1 MNANSKAKTYTA
13 AANPTDHEPVIP
25 DATLPEFVLGQAH
38 KRGGKRAL
46 VEAGTG
52 RELSY
57 EQLAAAARG
66 TRGWLAAQ
74 GVRPGDVLALCAP
87 NSIEFAVTSYA
98 ALSAGA
104 ILTTVNPIAT
114 GEEIVHQLRQTG
126 ARWLVTTAGLFAAK
140 LEAAARAS
148 GIAQTFVIGADAE
161 ATPGARRFEVLRSG
175 GETEARPAD
184 LSPSDVAFLPSSS
197 GTTGLPKSV
206 VLTHRNLVADVCQML
221 AMQRVT
227 EDDVVIAALP
237 LFHIFGFQVS
247 LNLSLSQGA
256 TVVILPRFEL
266 GAFLRAVQEYRVTR
280 AEVVPPIVLALT
292 SSELIDDHDL
302 SSLRVLTSGAAPL
315 GAGVA
320 GACAQRIGCR
330 VKQVYGLTEL
340 AGATHLA
347 PDDGPDRPDSI
358 GPALPGVECRVV
370 DPDTGADL
378 GPGEPGELLVRSAG
392 AMRGYLGDP
401 GATAATIDADGWV
414 HTGDIV
420 TFDTDGW
427 FRVTDRIKEM
437 IKYKGYQVAPAE
449 LEEILLTHPAVA
461 DTAVVRS
468 PDEAAG
474 EVPKA
479 FVVLSAPATAD
490 EITTWVA
497 ERVAPYKRV
506 RRVEFTGQI
515 PKSPSGKILRRVLRE
530 RERAAREEDLTGTVV
545 LISGGGRGLGRLLA
559 RTLASAGASVALLAR
574 SGGELA
580 ETAAEIELA
589 GGTAAAAIADVTD
602 HIATAAAVAELRD
615 RLGPVDVLINNAGVG
630 GPLGLMWDTEPADWW
645 RTFEINLFGTYALTR
660 IVLPDMIAAGHG
672 RILNITSN
680 AGVYRWPLMSAYA
693 TSKAAVVKLTENL
706 AAETRRHN
714 VPVLSVDPGLLP
726 IGLTE
731 PVLNSAPDPD
741 SAEARITAWTRDR
754 IASRHGADP
763 GQAAHL
769 ILQLARGHG
778 DRLSG
783 RHLTVADDLDI
794 LLARIDQIQ
803 REDLLVLRLRTD
815 DRPAGQARRPA
826 AAARR
831 SPTPADPRGSAQLVR
846 PPSAPAYYLG
856 RPAHMWMAACHG
868 GRSQAAGEV

>member
-140 LEAAARAS
+140 LEAAA
-148 GIAQTFVIGADAE
+148 
-161 ATPGARRFEVLRSG
+161 GARRFEVLRSG

-237 LFHIFGFQVS
+237 LFHIFGFQLS

-256 TVVILPRFEL
+256 TVVLLPRFEL
-266 GAFLRAVQEYRVTR
+266 GAFLRAVQESRVTR
-280 AEVVPPIVLALT
+280 AEVGPPIVLALT

-320 GACAQRIGCR
+320 GACAQRRGWR

-347 PDDGPDRPDSI
+347 PDDGP
-358 GPALPGVECRVV
+358 
-370 DPDTGADL
+370 
-378 GPGEPGELLVRSAG
+378 
-392 AMRGYLGDP
+392 
-401 GATAATIDADGWV
+401 
-414 HTGDIV
+414 
-420 TFDTDGW
+420 
-427 FRVTDRIKEM
+427 
-437 IKYKGYQVAPAE
+437 
-449 LEEILLTHPAVA
+449 
-461 DTAVVRS
+461 
-468 PDEAAG
+468 
-474 EVPKA
+474 
-479 FVVLSAPATAD
+479 
-490 EITTWVA
+490 
-497 ERVAPYKRV
+497 
-506 RRVEFTGQI
+506 
-515 PKSPSGKILRRVLRE
+515 
-530 RERAAREEDLTGTVV
+530 
-545 LISGGGRGLGRLLA
+545 
-559 RTLASAGASVALLAR
+559 
-574 SGGELA
+574 
-580 ETAAEIELA
+580 
-589 GGTAAAAIADVTD
+589 
-602 HIATAAAVAELRD
+602 
-615 RLGPVDVLINNAGVG
+615 
-630 GPLGLMWDTEPADWW
+630 
-645 RTFEINLFGTYALTR
+645 
-660 IVLPDMIAAGHG
+660 
-672 RILNITSN
+672 
-680 AGVYRWPLMSAYA
+680 
-693 TSKAAVVKLTENL
+693 
-706 AAETRRHN
+706 
-714 VPVLSVDPGLLP
+714 
-726 IGLTE
+726 
-731 PVLNSAPDPD
+731 
-741 SAEARITAWTRDR
+741 
-754 IASRHGADP
+754 
-763 GQAAHL
+763 
-769 ILQLARGHG
+769 
-778 DRLSG
+778 
-783 RHLTVADDLDI
+783 
-794 LLARIDQIQ
+794 
-803 REDLLVLRLRTD
+803 
-815 DRPAGQARRPA
+815 
-826 AAARR
+826 
-831 SPTPADPRGSAQLVR
+831 
-846 PPSAPAYYLG
+846 
-856 RPAHMWMAACHG
+856 
-868 GRSQAAGEV
+868 

>member
-1 MNANSKAKTYTA
+1 MNANSKAKTYTT

-237 LFHIFGFQVS
+237 LFHIFGFQLS

-256 TVVILPRFEL
+256 TVVLLPRFEL

-302 SSLRVLTSGAAPL
+302 SSLRRS
-315 GAGVA
+315 
-320 GACAQRIGCR
+320 CR
-330 VKQVYGLTEL
+330 
-340 AGATHLA
+340 
-347 PDDGPDRPDSI
+347 
-358 GPALPGVECRVV
+358 
-370 DPDTGADL
+370 
-378 GPGEPGELLVRSAG
+378 RSC
-392 AMRGYLGDP
+392 
-401 GATAATIDADGWV
+401 W
-414 HTGDIV
+414 
-420 TFDTDGW
+420 
-427 FRVTDRIKEM
+427 
-437 IKYKGYQVAPAE
+437 
-449 LEEILLTHPAVA
+449 
-461 DTAVVRS
+461 RS
-468 PDEAAG
+468 PAA
-474 EVPKA
+474 
-479 FVVLSAPATAD
+479 S
-490 EITTWVA
+490 
-497 ERVAPYKRV
+497 
-506 RRVEFTGQI
+506 
-515 PKSPSGKILRRVLRE
+515 
-530 RERAAREEDLTGTVV
+530 
-545 LISGGGRGLGRLLA
+545 
-559 RTLASAGASVALLAR
+559 
-574 SGGELA
+574 
-580 ETAAEIELA
+580 
-589 GGTAAAAIADVTD
+589 
-602 HIATAAAVAELRD
+602 
-615 RLGPVDVLINNAGVG
+615 
-630 GPLGLMWDTEPADWW
+630 
-645 RTFEINLFGTYALTR
+645 
-660 IVLPDMIAAGHG
+660 
-672 RILNITSN
+672 
-680 AGVYRWPLMSAYA
+680 
-693 TSKAAVVKLTENL
+693 
-706 AAETRRHN
+706 
-714 VPVLSVDPGLLP
+714 
-726 IGLTE
+726 
-731 PVLNSAPDPD
+731 
-741 SAEARITAWTRDR
+741 
-754 IASRHGADP
+754 
-763 GQAAHL
+763 
-769 ILQLARGHG
+769 
-778 DRLSG
+778 
-783 RHLTVADDLDI
+783 
-794 LLARIDQIQ
+794 
-803 REDLLVLRLRTD
+803 
-815 DRPAGQARRPA
+815 
-826 AAARR
+826 
-831 SPTPADPRGSAQLVR
+831 
-846 PPSAPAYYLG
+846 
-856 RPAHMWMAACHG
+856 
-868 GRSQAAGEV
+868 